1 MARSLIT
8 LAAATT
14 LLVGSAATAY
24 AATGSPPVTTP
35 DHVSIRAG
43 DFAIVDVIA
52 NDKDPDGDQLDVCR
66 VGPPSR
72 KIKAVAAEGQLAVV
86 ADRTARGT
94 YTLTYY
100 ACDASYLTA
109 GTLTIT
115 VGPPRQSFD
124 ILPVDFKHNALRLR
138 LVN

>member
-35 DHVSIRAG
+35 DQVSIRAG

-66 VGPPSR
+66 VGPTPR
-72 KIKAVAAEGQLAVV
+72 KLRAEAVEGQLAIFPS
-86 ADRTARGT
+86 RTAQGT

-100 ACDASYLTA
+100 ACDA
-109 GTLTIT
+109 
-115 VGPPRQSFD
+115 
-124 ILPVDFKHNALRLR
+124 
-138 LVN
+138 